1 MPMRVPFPWLAR
13 SASRVVA
20 LLTGLAVCGTL
31 ARVMGTDPW
40 GLLEAVVE
48 GSLGSPQSIAAT
60 VAKLAPLL
68 LNGLAVALA
77 YRAGLLNIGCEGQ
90 MTLGALAAASFAARA
105 TDLPGA
111 LLVPGAL
118 IVAGVVGAAWAH
130 PALWLRRRRNVH
142 EVLTT
147 LLLNTLALVLSELLV
162 LGPLGDGTAIGRT
175 VPVARQAYLPAVAFE
190 PGVSVSLAP
199 ILALVLA
206 GAAQAW
212 LSWTVWGYETRAT
225 GMNPAAARAAGID
238 ADRWQTRLFWLSGAL
253 AGLAGALE
261 VLGVHHR
268 FYRAFSPGYGFDGIT
283 VAFLANGSPG
293 WLCVSGFLVAM
304 LRSADKWLQL
314 TLGLSPSLI
323 WVIQAILLLS
333 VACHARFDFG
343 FARSMIRGGSSSNGE
358 PEEAEGKS

>member
-1 MPMRVPFPWLAR
+1 MRVPFPWLAQT
-13 SASRVVA
+13 ASRVAA
-20 LLTGLAVCGTL
+20 LLTGLAVCAML
-31 ARVMGTDPW
+31 AWVMGVGPW
-40 GLLEAVVE
+40 GLLKAVVE

-60 VAKLAPLL
+60 IAKLTPLL

-90 MTLGALAAASFAARA
+90 MTLGALAAATFAARA
-105 TDLPGA
+105 VDLTGV
-111 LLVPGAL
+111 LLVPLSLVLGA
-118 IVAGVVGAAWAH
+118 VVGAVWAH

-147 LLLNTLALVLSELLV
+147 LLLNTLALYLAELLV

-175 VPVARQAYLPAVAFE
+175 VPVARQAYLPGVAFE
-190 PGVSVSLAP
+190 PGASVSLAP
-199 ILALVLA
+199 IIALVLA
-206 GAAQAW
+206 GAAQVW
-212 LSWTVWGYETRAT
+212 LSRTVWGYETRAT
-225 GMNPAAARAAGID
+225 GMSPAAARAAGID
-238 ADRWQTRLFWLSGAL
+238 ADRWQARLFWLSGAL

-293 WLCVSGFLVAM
+293 WLCASGFLVAM
-304 LRSADKWLQL
+304 LRSSDKYLQL

-333 VACHARFDFG
+333 VACHARFDFD
-343 FARSMIRGGSSSNGE
+343 FIRSRIRVSATLK
-358 PEEAEGKS
+358 EERKATEGKS

>member
-1 MPMRVPFPWLAR
+1 MRVSLPRLAPT
-13 SASRVVA
+13 ASRIVA
-20 LLTGLAVCGTL
+20 LLTGLAVCAVL
-31 ARVMGTDPW
+31 AWVMGVGPW
-40 GLLEAVVE
+40 GLFRAIVE

-60 VAKLAPLL
+60 CAKLTPLI

-90 MTLGALAAASFAARA
+90 MTLGALAAATLAARA
-105 TDLPGA
+105 VDLPGA
-111 LLVPGAL
+111 LLVPVTLLVGGL
-118 IVAGVVGAAWAH
+118 VGAVWAH
-130 PALWLRRRRNVH
+130 PALWFRRHRNVH

-147 LLLNTLALVLSELLV
+147 LLLNTMALYLAELLV

-175 VPVARQAYLPAVAFE
+175 PAVARQAYLPVVAFG
-190 PGVSVSLAP
+190 PSVSVSLAP

-206 GAAQAW
+206 GTAQVW
-212 LSWTVWGYETRAT
+212 LGWTVWGYETRAT
-225 GMNPAAARAAGID
+225 GMNPAAARVAGID
-238 ADRWQTRLFWLSGAL
+238 GDRWQTRLFWLSGAL

-268 FYRAFSPGYGFDGIT
+268 LYRAFSPGYGFDGVT

-314 TLGLSPSLI
+314 TLGLSPNLI
-323 WVIQAILLLS
+323 WVVQAVLLLS
-333 VACHARFDFG
+333 VACQARFGFG
-343 FARSMIRGGSSSNGE
+343 FIQSMKLGRSLRKETGDDT
-358 PEEAEGKS
+358 EGKP